1 MVPSGLNN
9 LAHQLQVAS
18 AMEVHPWRP
27 AMWLGLRVAAALALP
42 LILAIWLN
50 PVVATWATMG
60 GYGIALLDKGGAY
73 RSRAAVQGLALI
85 FELIVIT
92 GGTLISQWGPWRIP
106 IMSMGIMACALL
118 PGWGAAGA
126 SIGATVGVQLLVNAS
141 IPAHEGDLPLR
152 LLGYLLGAGWAMV
165 LTLGVWPVRVYKP
178 GRKATGGVLA
188 ALAAHARLVRQPRED
203 LDAWH
208 RALLQHHQ
216 VVRDRLEAAR
226 EVLASTRRGTRGQT
240 GRGERLLAV
249 VQTAEQM
256 MATLASLEEIL
267 ETGCP
272 RTAERILLRSLQ
284 NVEKACLELS
294 ERVLIEKRLPRA
306 RTPTWDLD
314 LAREAISELE
324 GRNRAIAD
332 HTVALL
338 GRLQEDRMRASDHID
353 SLYAETQPVRVQVLD
368 ATPERGGVI
377 WQLKTLLQPESVI
390 FQHAVR
396 VGVVT
401 VVAGALVTLFR
412 VPYGYWVTMT
422 AFLLMQPYRVR
433 TTTRA
438 IQRTVGTVAGA
449 MLAAIVATV
458 LPDPLGMSVVLVILG
473 GLSATVLQYNYA
485 LYALFVTPTFVLLLE
500 RYHPDS
506 SLYGVRMMNTALGGL
521 LAFLASVLLWPG
533 REQIRFGENL
543 AVALE
548 KASDYLG
555 SVVQAIREGLDPP
568 VSSVETARRDLELA
582 ISNVNQ
588 VLDRVFA
595 ENLPQRLV
603 EPRMTLV
610 AFTQRL
616 SSAINVFA
624 TTRGVISY
632 GPHLDDI
639 VAFCLSV
646 QARLTQLA
654 AAVRSGQRPEL
665 PPRSELEIQEPLIAA
680 RLERLEYQL
689 SVLAEAASRAAEQ
702 EHEHRRDL
710 AARRKEH
717 SVPDAGATT

>member
-18 AMEVHPWRP
+18 TVEVHPWRP

-42 LILAIWLN
+42 LLLAVWLH
-50 PVVATWATMG
+50 PVVATWATLG

-73 RSRAAVQGLALI
+73 RRRATIQSLALAL
-85 FELIVIT
+85 ELVVIT
-92 GGTLISQWGPWRIP
+92 LGTLMSQWGAWRIP
-106 IMSMGIMACALL
+106 LMSLGIMACALL

-126 SIGATVGVQLLVNAS
+126 SIGAAVGVQLLVNAS
-141 IPAHEGDLPLR
+141 IPAHDGDLVLR
-152 LLGYLLGAGWAMV
+152 LLGYVLGAGWAMI

-178 GRKATGGVLA
+178 GRKTTAGVLA
-188 ALAAHARLVRQPRED
+188 ALAAHTRLVRQPRD
-203 LDAWH
+203 DVDAWR

-216 VVRDRLEAAR
+216 VMRDRLEEAR
-226 EVLASTRRGTRGQT
+226 EILAATRRGSRGET

-249 VQTAEQM
+249 VQTCEQM
-256 MATLASLEEIL
+256 MTTLASLEEIL

-284 NVEKACLELS
+284 NVEKAYLELS
-294 ERVLIEKRLPRA
+294 ERVVNEKRLPRA
-306 RTPTWDLD
+306 RTPVWDLA
-314 LAREAISELE
+314 LAREAIAELE
-324 GRNRAIAD
+324 GRDLAVAD

-353 SLYAETQPVRVQVLD
+353 SLYAENQPVRVQLLD
-368 ATPERGGVI
+368 TGPAPGVGLS
-377 WQLKTLLQPESVI
+377 QLKTLLRPESVN
-390 FQHAVR
+390 FQHALR

-401 VVAGALVTLFR
+401 LVAGGLVTWFR

-449 MLAAIVATV
+449 MLAALVATL
-458 LPDPLGMSVVLVILG
+458 LPDPVAMSVVLVILG
-473 GLSATVLQYNYA
+473 GMSAMVLQFNYA

-506 SLYGVRMMNTALGGL
+506 TLYGVRMMNTALGGL
-521 LAFLASVLLWPG
+521 LALLAGVLLWPG
-533 REQIRFGENL
+533 KEQVRFGESL
-543 AVALE
+543 ATALE
-548 KASDYLG
+548 RASDYLG
-555 SVVQAIREGLDPP
+555 SVVDAIREGTDPP
-568 VSSVETARRDLELA
+568 VEAVDRARRDLELS

-616 SSAINVFA
+616 ASAISVFA
-624 TTRGVISY
+624 TTRGVIAY

-639 VAFCLSV
+639 VAFCVSV
-646 QARLTQLA
+646 QARLAQLA
-654 AAVRSGQRPEL
+654 KAVRSGQRPEL

-689 SVLAEAASRAAEQ
+689 SVLDEAAGRASEQ
-702 EHEHRRDL
+702 EHEHLRDL
-710 AARRKEH
+710 AARRRERN
-717 SVPDAGATT
+717 VPDPGAAT